1 MSETTEVFSVLGLF
15 DSPDAL
21 MQAIPK
27 MRERRLGHLEAYT
40 PYPVHGLDRA
50 LGQRRSPVGGMVF
63 VMGLLGVA
71 TGLLFQWW
79 VSAVDYPI
87 ITGGKSPSSWQAFV
101 PIMFEIMVLFAAF
114 TAGLGML
121 LLLSRLPF
129 FGHPVLRSRA
139 IQGITRDR
147 FALAVEPGREAG
159 ESARFD
165 PEAARAA
172 LLAVGARDLETLP
185 ALERGPFLTAGS
197 IQKSLAGIAVACLV
211 AGVATF
217 GAIKLTPV
225 LSPVSHMLVQPRLDP
240 QMESHFFKDGR
251 GMRPPVPGTVA
262 RGFLPP
268 GFHTQDEAAQ
278 LPNPLPSTPEVLA
291 RGKAEYQIRCAVC
304 HGPLG
309 NGMPTL
315 TGAYGAKP
323 ANLMAP
329 NFQAYTDGRIY
340 GAIVLGKNAMPSYAA
355 DLPEDA
361 RWAVVHYVRAL
372 QRAQNAKDEDL
383 K

>member
-15 DSPDAL
+15 DSAEAL

-27 MRERRLGHLEAYT
+27 LRERRLGHLEAYT

-87 ITGGKSPSSWQAFV
+87 VTGGKSPSSWQAFV

-211 AGVATF
+211 AGAATY

-240 QMESHFFKDGR
+240 QMESRFFKDGR

-278 LPNPLPSTPEVLA
+278 PPAQHPRSAGPRQGRIPDPLRGLPRPPGQRHAHPDRRLRCQAGQPHGPQLPGLHRRADLRGHRAGQERHAVLCRGPA
-291 RGKAEYQIRCAVC
+291 RGCPLGG
-304 HGPLG
+304 GPLRARA
-309 NGMPTL
+309 PA
-315 TGAYGAKP
+315 GAE
-323 ANLMAP
+323 
-329 NFQAYTDGRIY
+329 R
-340 GAIVLGKNAMPSYAA
+340 
-355 DLPEDA
+355 
-361 RWAVVHYVRAL
+361 
-372 QRAQNAKDEDL
+372 QR
-383 K
+383 